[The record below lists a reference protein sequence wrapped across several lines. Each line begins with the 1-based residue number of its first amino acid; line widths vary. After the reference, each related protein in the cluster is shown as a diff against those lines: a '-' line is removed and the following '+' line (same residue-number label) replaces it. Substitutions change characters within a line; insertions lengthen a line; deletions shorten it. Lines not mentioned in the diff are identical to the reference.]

1 MILTDNNGAK
11 RGRQEERRKEHGRL
25 HVVAPVEFRLR
36 YGLKLNKVVNKVI
49 IMEDT
54 TEERIKELVYLENSN
69 VADRMEVITMLIGM
83 VEKPSPTWCRHSY
96 ATNLRDAGV
105 PAEYISTMMGHTM
118 TSGSA
123 TTLNYLS
130 RYNMTTMMA
139 YNSKLLRDGEEDKKR
154 EKIMEELNGLDTET
168 LSAILKLTKLR

>member
-49 IMEDT
+49 IKEDT
-54 TEERIKELVYLENSN
+54 TEERIKEFVYLENSN

-83 VEKPSPTWCRHSY
+83 VEKPSPTWCRYPIPMLPTSAMPVY
-96 ATNLRDAGV
+96 PQNTSLR
-105 PAEYISTMMGHTM
+105 
-118 TSGSA
+118 
-123 TTLNYLS
+123 
-130 RYNMTTMMA
+130 
-139 YNSKLLRDGEEDKKR
+139 
-154 EKIMEELNGLDTET
+154 
-168 LSAILKLTKLR
+168 

>member
-11 RGRQEERRKEHGRL
+11 RGRQEERRKEHGLL

-83 VEKPSPTWCRHSY
+83 VEKPSPT
-96 ATNLRDAGV
+96 
-105 PAEYISTMMGHTM
+105 
-118 TSGSA
+118 
-123 TTLNYLS
+123 
-130 RYNMTTMMA
+130 
-139 YNSKLLRDGEEDKKR
+139 
-154 EKIMEELNGLDTET
+154 
-168 LSAILKLTKLR
+168 